1 MKPPQQINHARHH
14 IWQPSDLGDKAA
26 DIITG
31 FVGSWV
37 FVGIHAFWFILWIIL
52 RIEPFP
58 FGLLTLLV
66 SLEAIFL
73 STFVMM
79 SQNRSAARDHIRD
92 DHEAQEVDVLF
103 QINQTQLE
111 ILHLL
116 RQQICPPDA
125 VKPTEKITAAKA
137 AETQEVLRA
146 AEARAVSAAARSKQ
160 LPRRRR

>member
-1 MKPPQQINHARHH
+1 MKSPQPMNHSRHL
-14 IWQPSDLGDKAA
+14 IWKPSDLGDKAA
-26 DIITG
+26 DRITS
-31 FVGSWV
+31 FVGSWI
-37 FVGIHAFWFILWIIL
+37 FVGIHAFWFILWIVL

-58 FGLLTLLV
+58 YGLLTLLV

-92 DHEAQEVDVLF
+92 DHEAEEVDMLF

-116 RQQICPPDA
+116 RQQICPPDGVNPLA
-125 VKPTEKITAAKA
+125 KDTAAQIA
-137 AETQEVLRA
+137 ASQEALRA
-146 AEARAVSAAARSKQ
+146 VADRAAPPAPRSTQ
-160 LPRRRR
+160 SPRRRR